1 MLLERI
7 ELSTSPLPRVRST
20 TELQQQP
27 EPVRRIA
34 AGQARPMAG
43 RPAAVK
49 VRGLTLRRFR
59 RIAPFV
65 SKPPSPA
72 DLERERRLA
81 EALRANFRKRKTQAR
96 EAKAENPPKD

>member
-1 MLLERI
+1 ML
-7 ELSTSPLPRVRST
+7 
-20 TELQQQP
+20 
-27 EPVRRIA
+27 

-43 RPAAVK
+43 RLAAVK

-59 RIAPFV
+59 RIAAAM

-81 EALRANFRKRKTQAR
+81 EALRANLRKRKAQAR
-96 EAKAENPPKD
+96 EARPDTPPKD

>member
-1 MLLERI
+1 
-7 ELSTSPLPRVRST
+7 
-20 TELQQQP
+20 
-27 EPVRRIA
+27 
-34 AGQARPMAG
+34 MAG
-43 RPAAVK
+43 RLAAVK

-81 EALRANFRKRKTQAR
+81 EALRANLRKRKTQAR
-96 EAKAENPPKD
+96 EAKAEHPPKD